1 MNVLIKKKDRER
13 YLFSV
18 FVLIQFWYSIV
29 VSLRLFNFTFDSPW
43 DIMLANVI
51 AAV

>member
-13 YLFSV
+13 HLFSV

-43 DIMLANVI
+43 DVMFANVI